1 MNIKLTRQLDVA
13 DCGAACLQMIAG
25 YYGKQ
30 INLISI
36 KEKIYVS
43 KCGVSL
49 LNVARGAE
57 AIGLRTTKVKLSLS
71 YLKKSKPLP
80 CIIHIND
87 EHFVVLYRIKINRFN
102 HKVYYYIADPAY
114 GKIKMNEEEFTS
126 SWLVDKLGVALLL
139 TPNQEE
145 LLKNDT
151 AVDRL
156 PQSSFKTLLKYFV
169 SLKKYIL
176 QIAIGLLGTSLI
188 SFVLPFLTQVIVDEG
203 IANKN
208 VGFIFLILLAQIVL
222 LFGQLIINFIRNWL
236 LLHINVRISINII
249 SDFLSKLMR
258 IPIKFFDAKS
268 QGDIIQR
275 ISDHSVIERFLTD
288 GLLNSIFSIFNILI
302 FSVIL
307 GIYGIDYLSIFWI
320 GSAVSLFWIWI
331 FNKKR
336 KKVNYIRFQ
345 RSRESQDSM
354 FEILNGMSEIKLN
367 NNDLQRRWEWEKTQ
381 ARLFKLNLLNLKLEQ
396 IQNIS
401 NTTLNQLKNTI
412 IIFLAANAVINGN
425 MSIGMMM
432 SISYIIGA
440 LNSPVEQLSAF
451 IQSMQ
456 DAKLS
461 MERLTELQYVEDEY
475 SLSNKTAKFID
486 NKINIE
492 FKNMSF
498 SYDGNILKPILN
510 SLNMIIEEGKTVAFV
525 GASGCG
531 KTTLIKL
538 LLGYYPPLSGEILIN
553 GKSIQEISLR
563 EWREKIG
570 CVMQD
575 GYIFSDSLLN
585 NIIMKNQ
592 IDYERLNY
600 ALQISNCEEFVS
612 NLPFGINTKIGPSGM
627 NLSAGQKQRILIA
640 RAVYKNPD
648 IIIFDE
654 ATSALDAKNESD
666 ISSKLQSFFSKRTAI
681 IIAHRLSTIK
691 NADIIY
697 VLDKGRIVE
706 AGKHNELITLK
717 GHYFNLV
724 QNQLV

>member
-1 MNIKLTRQLDVA
+1 MNIKLIRQLDVA

-57 AIGLRTTKVKLSLS
+57 AIGFRTTKVKLSLS
-71 YLKKSKPLP
+71 FLNKSKPLP

-87 EHFVVLYRIKINRFN
+87 EHFVVLYKIKINRFN
-102 HKVYYYIADPAY
+102 HKAYYYIADPAY
-114 GKIKMNEEEFTS
+114 GKIKMSKEEFTS
-126 SWLVDKLGVALLL
+126 SWLVDKMGVALLL

-151 AVDRL
+151 TVDRTH
-156 PQSSFKTLLKYFV
+156 QSSFKTLLNYFI
-169 SLKKYIL
+169 SFKKYIF
-176 QIAIGLLGTSLI
+176 QIAIGLLGASLI

-320 GSAVSLFWIWI
+320 GSALSLFWIWI

-461 MERLTELQYVEDEY
+461 MERLTELQYVDDEY
-475 SLSNKTAKFID
+475 STSNNSARLID

-492 FKNMSF
+492 FKNMTF
-498 SYDGNILKPILN
+498 SYDGNLLKPILN

-553 GKSIQEISLR
+553 GKSIKEISLR

-592 IDYERLNY
+592 VDYERLNY

-681 IIAHRLSTIK
+681 IIAHRLSTVK

-706 AGKHNELITLK
+706 AGKHNELIALK

>member
-1 MNIKLTRQLDVA
+1 MNIKLIRQLDVA

-57 AIGLRTTKVKLSLS
+57 AIGFRTTKVKLSLS
-71 YLKKSKPLP
+71 FLNKSKPLP

-87 EHFVVLYRIKINRFN
+87 EHFVVLYKIKINRFN
-102 HKVYYYIADPAY
+102 HKAYYYIADPAY
-114 GKIKMNEEEFTS
+114 GKIKMSKEEFTS
-126 SWLVDKLGVALLL
+126 SWLVEKMGVALLL

-151 AVDRL
+151 TVDRTHL
-156 PQSSFKTLLKYFV
+156 SSFKTLLNYFI
-169 SLKKYIL
+169 SFKKYIF
-176 QIAIGLLGTSLI
+176 QIAIGLLGASLI

-307 GIYGIDYLSIFWI
+307 GIYGIDYLSIFWT
-320 GSAVSLFWIWI
+320 GSALSLFWIWI

-461 MERLTELQYVEDEY
+461 MERLTELQYVDDEY
-475 SLSNKTAKFID
+475 STSNNSARLID

-498 SYDGNILKPILN
+498 SYDGNLQKTILN

-553 GKSIQEISLR
+553 GKSIKEISLR

-592 IDYERLNY
+592 VDYERLNY

-681 IIAHRLSTIK
+681 IIAHRLSTVK

-706 AGKHNELITLK
+706 AGKHNELIALK